1 VDRYTRRQIVLL
13 LGVVLVAGAGLGIDR
28 WRRTHAELTDRL
40 ETFDHAPAAA
50 APAPPAE
57 PRYAVPRPRT
67 APRPPRQPD
76 APATPLELN
85 DASVDDLDRLPG
97 VSHGLATRI
106 VESRMRSG
114 PFAAVD
120 DLRRVRGIGRATL
133 ARLRHLVAVTRPP

>member
-1 VDRYTRRQIVLL
+1 MDRYTRRQLVLL

-40 ETFDHAPAAA
+40 ETFDHAPA
-50 APAPPAE
+50 PAAE
-57 PRYAVPRPRT
+57 PRYAVPRPPA
-67 APRPPRQPD
+67 APRPPRQLD